1 MSKLACQ
8 CGHIMVVHTMEED
21 FLYDLISQ
29 RKIMDLFNKW
39 DELGDK
45 FDSEAFFSEYNQ
57 FRSDVYKCP
66 ECGRLSVEEPP
77 GSNQFSSYIK
87 ETK

>member
-29 RKIMDLFNKW
+29 RKIMDLLINGMSLEINLIQK
-39 DELGDK
+39 
-45 FDSEAFFSEYNQ
+45 
-57 FRSDVYKCP
+57 
-66 ECGRLSVEEPP
+66 LSLVNTINLDPM
-77 GSNQFSSYIK
+77 YINALSAVGYQLK
-87 ETK
+87 NPQGVTSLVLI